1 MNADLKE
8 IRFMKG
14 FFKHV
19 VLTFAALLT
28 LTACD
33 SLLLMPSARRNGSSK
48 DNDEQMSSFK
58 KADEAP
64 DDRYITFESDPLY
77 IPVDQTFNT
86 VHHLCYEKNNANYPL
101 NWRESYAVSLDNN
114 LEVTSDCFSER
125 LEVVLYT
132 KNAGNYQYEVHLIS
146 SDGYEYTKVFS
157 VIADNSAASC
167 YVEMDQDYKRV
178 PVGQIFE
185 VYFRI
190 YNPVQGQAVLIDQNN
205 PCRFTRHPYG
215 LNILRCEVYDPA
227 YVLAI
232 QIQCD
237 VVETNFFEIEI
248 QSYLGTWYSAV
259 FTYEIYSLTQP
270 QYYVYCEVDP
280 IVAETG
286 GYADLC
292 FYLGDNTSGNTVC
305 PLDTSYWAIE
315 KSNDDFSY
323 VVLEIEESH
332 IKIRFQNTN
341 SAGGATD
348 FDITLTSETGNRIT
362 SHFVVYSSQYY
373 NNALSM
379 EFYIKM
385 IDETTCDL
393 TIVVNRMNG
402 QQAMIKLAHIKARYG
417 IVCDEVTIDNINSY
431 GYDYY
436 FTVKGHGDD
445 VIDVDIVTSDGISCG
460 SGIYVSL

>member
-1 MNADLKE
+1 MYEDLKE

-19 VLTFAALLT
+19 VLAFAALLT

-48 DNDEQMSSFK
+48 DNDEQISSLK
-58 KADEAP
+58 KGDEAP

-77 IPVDQTFNT
+77 IPVNQTFST
-86 VHHLCYEKNNANYPL
+86 VHHLCYEQNNAKYPL
-101 NWRESYAVSLDNN
+101 NWNESYAVSLDKK

-132 KNAGNYQYEVHLIS
+132 KNEGNYQYEVHLIS
-146 SDGYEYTKVFS
+146 SDGYEYTRVFS

-167 YVEMDQDYKRV
+167 YVEMDQDYKRM

-190 YNPVQGQAVLIDQNN
+190 YNPIQGQAVLIDQNN
-205 PCRFTRHPYG
+205 PCRLTRHPYG
-215 LNILRCEVYDPA
+215 LSILSVEVYDPA
-227 YVLAI
+227 YVLVL

-237 VVETNFFEIEI
+237 VIETNYIEIEI
-248 QSYLGTWYSAV
+248 QSYLGVWYSAV
-259 FTYEIYSLTQP
+259 FTYEIYSENQP
-270 QYYVYCEVDP
+270 GYYVYCEADP
-280 IVAETG
+280 IIVETG

-292 FYLGDNTSGNTVC
+292 FYLGDYTSGNTMC
-305 PLDTSYWAIE
+305 QLDTSYYLVE
-315 KSNDDFSY
+315 KSNNDFSY
-323 VVLEIEESH
+323 VVLEIGGNF

-348 FDITLTSETGNRIT
+348 FDITLTSENGNHIT
-362 SHFVVYSSQYY
+362 SHFVVYSLAFY

-379 EFYIKM
+379 EFYTKM
-385 IDETTCDL
+385 VDETTCDL
-393 TIVVNRMNG
+393 TIIVKRMSG
-402 QQAMIKLAHIKARYG
+402 EQAMIKLVHVKSRYG
-417 IVCDEVTIDNINSY
+417 IVCDEATIDNINSY
-431 GYDYY
+431 GYDHY

-445 VIDVDIVTSDGISCG
+445 VIEVDVVTTDGISC
-460 SGIYVSL
+460 SSAYYVTL